1 MPAPQ
6 FDEILSVLPPH
17 LGDPTIREHVSP
29 YPCTYLEVCTQFG
42 TSPKRIEILQ
52 GLLALR
58 SELFGLGISG
68 YQWLSGSFV
77 EDIETYENRGP
88 NDIDVVTLT
97 IGPGWEQL
105 VGVLDTHPDLFNPDA
120 TKSRYFVD
128 HYLLPLQTSGQEV
141 ADDVKY
147 WYALF
152 SHRRDNLWKGMLHVD
167 LIDSANDDDARDF
180 LRAPS

>member
-1 MPAPQ
+1 M
-6 FDEILSVLPPH
+6 ILVLNH
-17 LGDPTIREHVSP
+17 LLP
-29 YPCTYLEVCTQFG
+29 
-42 TSPKRIEILQ
+42 
-52 GLLALR
+52 
-58 SELFGLGISG
+58 
-68 YQWLSGSFV
+68 LSGNKYLFV
-77 EDIETYENRGP
+77 FSIMMFAMFSCAVIKNNQSVKKDNT
-88 NDIDVVTLT
+88 IDVVTLT